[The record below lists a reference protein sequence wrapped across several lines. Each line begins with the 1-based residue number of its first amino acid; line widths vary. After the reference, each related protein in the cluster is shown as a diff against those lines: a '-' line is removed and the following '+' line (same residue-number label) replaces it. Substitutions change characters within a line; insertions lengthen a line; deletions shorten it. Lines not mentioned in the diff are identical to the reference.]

1 MEVAQS
7 QRVPVKPAGCVGKQ
21 SIKIYDRR
29 LRQGVGFL
37 SNNTKVNINNI
48 YVNYSLHIA
57 LILIKFVSIIKTIL
71 NNSYI

>member
-1 MEVAQS
+1 MTDAL
-7 QRVPVKPAGCVGKQ
+7 
-21 SIKIYDRR
+21 DRAS
-29 LRQGVGFL
+29 VFL

>member
-1 MEVAQS
+1 
-7 QRVPVKPAGCVGKQ
+7 VGKQ

-37 SNNTKVNINNI
+37 SNNTKIDINNI

-71 NNSYI
+71 SNGYI

>member
-29 LRQGVGFL
+29 LGQGVGFL
-37 SNNTKVNINNI
+37 SNNAKVNINNI
-48 YVNYSLHIA
+48 YVNYSSHTV

>member
-1 MEVAQS
+1 MWVNKVLKYMTDAL
-7 QRVPVKPAGCVGKQ
+7 
-21 SIKIYDRR
+21 DRAS
-29 LRQGVGFL
+29 VFL
-37 SNNTKVNINNI
+37 SNNAKVNINNI

>member
-37 SNNTKVNINNI
+37 SNNTKIDINNI

-71 NNSYI
+71 SNGYI